1 MALNP
6 SLTVICVIYGN
17 LSEALE
23 NLLEI
28 MELTEVSQ
36 VLILENDRQVLKD
49 QNLQTLS
56 SRVEQPLIDKIKYKA
71 ESK

>member
-56 SRVEQPLIDKIKYKA
+56 SRVEQPLIDKIK
-71 ESK
+71 